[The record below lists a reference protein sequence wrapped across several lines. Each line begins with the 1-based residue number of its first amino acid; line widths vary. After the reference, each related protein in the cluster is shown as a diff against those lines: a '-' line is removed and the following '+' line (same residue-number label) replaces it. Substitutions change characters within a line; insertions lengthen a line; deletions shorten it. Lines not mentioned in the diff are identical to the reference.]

1 MPAKLVQIR
10 RGTTSNHSI
19 FVGETGEITVDT
31 DKDTVVVHDKATA
44 GGHPLAKEDM
54 TNVSNAVGITQ
65 LKVNQVPSAG
75 QVLSVDNTNSLIF
88 STIDV
93 SAESVGG
100 DLTGTVANA
109 QINANTIGITE
120 LNLNDG
126 NDGQFLKTNGAGVIS
141 FGTVPIPDISAEPV
155 GGDVTGTVG
164 NIQIPNNT
172 ITSAMNAPGV
182 IVAQDIATNAVNGT
196 HLAMGSDAAGDTL
209 YYNGTD
215 YVRLGKGTAG
225 QVLTMDGGATAPE
238 WATGTGGGGGGS
250 AFVED
255 EFTGDGT
262 TTSFTLSTAAPYEE
276 SIMVFI
282 DGVSQP
288 TSAYT
293 LPSNTNLTISPA
305 PPNGSAI
312 KALHL
317 GIGSEVPDDSV
328 TDAKIVGMSASKLIG
343 QVPQANL
350 PGSFTGIPTGCIVMW
365 SGSIATIPSG
375 WALCDGVNGTPDL
388 RDRFI
393 VGAGSTYTPTDTGG
407 STTTSSHALTIDELP
422 SHNHSFTYTAPA
434 MNQPAPSFNQANN
447 TGSPGA
453 ATTSTTNVGG
463 DQGHSHDNSLPPYY
477 ALAYIIKT

>member
-65 LKVNQVPSAG
+65 LKVNQAPSAG

-164 NIQIPNNT
+164 NIQIPDNS
-172 ITSAMNAPGV
+172 ITSAMIAPGV

-209 YYNGTD
+209 YYDGTD
-215 YVRLGKGTAG
+215 YVRLAKGTAG
-225 QVLTMDGGATAPE
+225 QVLTMNGGATAPE
-238 WATGTGGGGGGS
+238 WAAGGGGGGGGS

-262 TTSFTLSTAAPYEE
+262 TTSFTLSTSASSEE

-293 LPSNTNLTISPA
+293 LPSDTNLTFNPA
-305 PPNGSAI
+305 PPNSSAI
-312 KALHL
+312 KVLHL
-317 GIGSEVPDDSV
+317 GLAGNGMNNLVEDTSPQLGGALDFNGHKFTNHILPSQHDTYDIGSAEFKIRDMYLGSNTLYMGDDATIKAEGTAIVVQDLKTGDLHLDNTHRDGNSV
-328 TDAKIVGMSASKLIG
+328 DGT
-343 QVPQANL
+343 
-350 PGSFTGIPTGCIVMW
+350 
-365 SGSIATIPSG
+365 SGSWTFEEGDENLFLLNNI
-375 WALCDGVNGTPDL
+375 
-388 RDRFI
+388 
-393 VGAGSTYTPTDTGG
+393 TGKKYKIN
-407 STTTSSHALTIDELP
+407 LTEIE
-422 SHNHSFTYTAPA
+422 
-434 MNQPAPSFNQANN
+434 
-447 TGSPGA
+447 
-453 ATTSTTNVGG
+453 
-463 DQGHSHDNSLPPYY
+463 
-477 ALAYIIKT
+477 